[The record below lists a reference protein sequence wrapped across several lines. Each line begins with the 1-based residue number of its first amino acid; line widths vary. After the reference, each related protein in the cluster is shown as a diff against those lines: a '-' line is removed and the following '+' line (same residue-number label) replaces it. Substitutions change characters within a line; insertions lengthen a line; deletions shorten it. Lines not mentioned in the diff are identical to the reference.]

1 MNNDFATADEIKIA
15 HELILPGKQEFEQ
28 DKISVIQCNES
39 RDIQACPGSG
49 KTTTLLAKLAILANR
64 MPFKDGSGICVLTHT
79 NVAIDEIKS
88 RFGKYSS
95 VLLNYPNFCGTI
107 QSFVDQFLA
116 IPYFNS
122 ICKKGIVAIDD
133 DRAKSIINNAFYNTS
148 WPEQR
153 SLNHCFKENKE
164 YLEACKQKNW
174 VKVQELKVNLVK
186 ESFYDFHHRKFF
198 RKYGENKAIA
208 AATKIGETSDT
219 FKFFTKV
226 RLSSVLKGIIEYQD
240 AYSCGTAYSMLLP
253 ISESLSERFRYLFID
268 EMQDSDQI
276 QIDLLNRIFDRSR
289 LIMQCFGDS
298 YQSIYGSS
306 DMNTCLWT
314 PINPLRL
321 NSSKRFG
328 ESIAKVLRTVCI
340 EDNNSLQGN
349 PEINSVKP
357 IMLVYDTSDTVLPAF
372 VKILKTT
379 LINDVSIADIAKEE
393 REKDPLKRHN
403 IKAIAYVGK
412 KKEDSIHQYFPNFDN
427 NVSGSKRPFSTDLT
441 LNDFLMKINV
451 EDKPSSYRSQ
461 ILDAIVVAIDR
472 AGIKT
477 TDGRRYTKTSFLNW
491 LKYTNTEIYNSLLIN
506 LSNWIITMSE
516 SPYNVDKNV
525 FEGVKQVIEEL
536 IPLCNKDVN
545 IGIISSFLAPR
556 EASFYTAKSSEQ
568 SSNIYCDGDVDI
580 EIATVHSVKG
590 ETHIATLYLET
601 KYHKYESEHFG
612 PQLCG
617 VPYVPRNGDSFV
629 KSALKVAYVGMSR
642 PKLLLCYAIKA
653 ERFDQLDT
661 DKLKNIWDIHKIKT
675 CDGSLCIIKEWNK
688 D

>member
-1 MNNDFATADEIKIA
+1 MNNDFATADEIRIA
-15 HELILPGKQEFEQ
+15 HDIILSGEPEFEQ
-28 DKISVIQCNES
+28 DKIDVILCNES

-49 KTTTLLAKLAILANR
+49 KTTVLLAKLAILANR

-95 VLLNYPNFCGTI
+95 ILLNYPNFCGTI

-122 ICKKGIVAIDD
+122 FSKKGIVTIDD
-133 DRAKSIINNAFYNTS
+133 DRATFIINNAFYHTS
-148 WPEQR
+148 WNEQS
-153 SLNHCFKENKE
+153 SLNHLFKGNSD
-164 YLEACKQKNW
+164 YSEACNQKNW
-174 VKVQELKVNLVK
+174 DKIKELKADLVK
-186 ESFYDFHHRKFF
+186 ESFYDFHSRKFF
-198 RKYGENKAIA
+198 RKYGAKKAIA
-208 AATKIGETSDT
+208 AATKNGKTSASFD
-219 FKFFTKV
+219 FFTKV
-226 RLSSVLKGIIEYQD
+226 RLSSVRNGIIEYQD
-240 AYSCGTAYSMLLP
+240 AYSLGTAYSMLLP
-253 ISESLSERFRYLFID
+253 ISESLSKRFRYIFID

-276 QIDLLNRIFDRSR
+276 QIDLLNKIFDSAK
-289 LIMQCFGDS
+289 LTVQCFGDS
-298 YQSIYGSS
+298 HQSIYGSS
-306 DMNTCLWT
+306 DINTCLWT
-314 PINPLRL
+314 PTNPLKL

-328 ESIAKVLRTVCI
+328 ESIAKVLRTVCV
-340 EDNNSLQGN
+340 EDNSSLRGN
-349 PEINSVKP
+349 PGINSVTP
-357 IMLVYDTSDTVLPAF
+357 IMLVYDTPDTVLPAF
-372 VKILKTT
+372 VKILKST
-379 LINDVSIADIAKEE
+379 LINGVSIADIAKKD
-393 REKDPLKRHN
+393 RNKDPLKRHN

-441 LNDFLMKINV
+441 LNDFLTKLNV
-451 EDKPSSYRSQ
+451 EDKPSSFRSQ

-477 TDGRRYTKTSFLNW
+477 AEGHRYTKTSFLDW
-491 LKYTNTEIYNSLLIN
+491 LKDTYAEIYHSLLMN
-506 LSNWIITMSE
+506 LSNWIITMAE

-525 FEGVKQVIEEL
+525 FEGVKNFIEGL
-536 IPLCNKDVN
+536 IPLCDKDVN
-545 IGIISSFLAPR
+545 ISIISSFLATK
-556 EASFYTAKSSEQ
+556 EASFYTVKSSEQ
-568 SSNIYCDGDVDI
+568 SSNIYREEDVDI

-642 PKLLLCYAIKA
+642 PKLLLCYAIKT
-653 ERFDQLDT
+653 ERFNHLDT
-661 DKLKNIWDIHKIKT
+661 DKLKNIWDVRKIKT
-675 CDGSLCIIKEWNK
+675 YNGSLCIIKE
-688 D
+688 